1 MYVLAMWYSNH
12 HLTLPWS
19 DAELSL
25 PFAVDMEEIPD
36 GYIFFF
42 LFYTIVPEV
51 RTWTLDIH
59 QAPSSPDIICTT
71 CELIFQPQTLNF
83 LP

>member
-36 GYIFFF
+36 GYNFFSYF
-42 LFYTIVPEV
+42 TPLCLRSEPGPLTFTKPLLAQI
-51 RTWTLDIH
+51 
-59 QAPSSPDIICTT
+59 
-71 CELIFQPQTLNF
+71 
-83 LP
+83 